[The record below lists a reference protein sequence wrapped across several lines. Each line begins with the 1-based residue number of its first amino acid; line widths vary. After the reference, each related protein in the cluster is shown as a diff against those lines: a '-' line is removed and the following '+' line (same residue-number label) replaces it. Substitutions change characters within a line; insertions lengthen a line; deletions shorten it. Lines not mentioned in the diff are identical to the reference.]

1 MGAKR
6 LYTTFWQPSDLKTD
20 ADIPAQADITIG
32 AGYLDCKNISLSAVR
47 VLVGAP
53 APDLY
58 SVCNLPGTFVA
69 GGESGKINA
78 WARYKP
84 GMTAYDVHG
93 MLPDNCYDNPSFT
106 YTPPGTSGAR
116 LGDFAGYNHSEATRP
131 VYWGA
136 PHQSEQYVV
145 YGTWDIRG
153 GLQRGRLC
161 PLLGS
166 GPEDETLWSR
176 VKVQAW
182 LKVGSGAYSLI
193 STSGYIDLSEPTGDT
208 ATLLF
213 TMGDHG
219 EVIGTNYTL
228 CLRPVYMD
236 EDGETPLAVCEGGVE
251 ILTYRKWGTEADIAA
266 ALSITLND
274 VDTIAPDAE
283 HHYTRFTYDFNLNN
297 LEDSALTLAIRLRAE
312 DNDAWFTE
320 TYLLTSEVTI
330 PEADYENFVEATGL
344 NLPSTLY
351 DGTFKL
357 GVEVSVDGGTTWIHV
372 GYLGTTLQHW
382 QSIP

>member
-6 LYTTFWQPSDLKTD
+6 LNTTFWQPSDLKAD

-32 AGYLDCKNISLSAVR
+32 AGYIDCKNISLSAVR

-53 APDLY
+53 VPDLY

-84 GMTAYDVHG
+84 GLLAYNVQ
-93 MLPDNCYDNPSFT
+93 LPANCWDNPSFT
-106 YTPPGTSGAR
+106 YTAPAGSGAF
-116 LGDFAGYNHSEATRP
+116 LGDFAGYNHTEATRP
-131 VYWGA
+131 VWWA
-136 PHQSEQYVV
+136 SPHQSELFVV
-145 YGTWDIRG
+145 YGTLAIKG

-166 GPEDETLWSR
+166 GPEDETFWSR

-182 LKVGSGAYSLI
+182 LKVNDGAYSLI
-193 STSGYIDLSEPTGDT
+193 ETSGFVDLGEPSGDD
-208 ATLLF
+208 ATVLF
-213 TMGDHG
+213 IMGDHS
-219 EVIGTNYTL
+219 ETIGNNYTL

-236 EDGETPLAVCEGGVE
+236 TDEVTPLAVCEGGVE
-251 ILTYRKWGTEADIAA
+251 ILTYRKWGTAQDIAD
-266 ALSITLND
+266 ALSITIND
-274 VDTIAPDAE
+274 VSTIAPDAE
-283 HHYTRFTYDFNLNN
+283 HHYTRITYDFDLNN
-297 LEDSALTLAIRLRAE
+297 IASHAISMAVRLRAE
-312 DNDAWFTE
+312 DNDSWFNQ

-330 PEADYENFVEATGL
+330 PASGSQNYVDITGA
-344 NLPSTLY
+344 NLPATLY
-351 DGTFKL
+351 DGTFRL
-357 GVEVSVDGGTTWIHV
+357 SVEISVDAGANWISV
-372 GYLGTTLQHW
+372 DDLGTELQHW